1 MNKETGKSFVVNITA
16 GSIVKAVLVVLGVAF
31 LFYIKDIALVVLTAV
46 VLASA
51 VEPFILWC
59 GKYKINRLVS
69 VIVAYIALFVVFAG
83 LFYMFI
89 PTLLEDASTLLSS
102 VPKQLESL
110 DLWNP
115 LAISSEKVASS
126 QKIIQG
132 LSDTVQ
138 SPSVLSSVTQSAG
151 DTTSNVSSGLG
162 SLIGNIKTILSGFS
176 SGFVSSLSSVF
187 GGLFSFIL
195 IVVLSFYFTVQE
207 DGVAKFLSFITP
219 VDKEAYVVG
228 LWKRSQKKIG
238 SWMQGQLLLAILVG
252 VLVYLGLTILGVKNA
267 ILLAVLAGVLEII
280 PLFGP
285 IVASIPAILTAF
297 GDGGIT
303 AALLVVGL
311 YIIIQQFEN
320 HLIYPLVVQK
330 IVGISPIL
338 VILALIIGAKF
349 AGFLGIVLSVPISA
363 TLMEF
368 LDDLQRRKHLLQ
380 NCENKS

>member
-1 MNKETGKSFVVNITA
+1 MNKLEEKSLTINITA
-16 GSIVKAVLVVLGVAF
+16 GSIMKAVLVILGVIF
-31 LFYIKDIALVVLTAV
+31 LFYIKDIVLVVLTAV

-51 VEPFILWC
+51 IEPFILWC
-59 GKYKINRLVS
+59 GKFKINRLIS
-69 VIVAYIALFVVFAG
+69 VIVSYVGLFIIFAG
-83 LFYMFI
+83 LFYLFI
-89 PTLLEDASTLLSS
+89 PSLLEDASNLLSS
-102 VPKQLESL
+102 VPKQLDSL

-115 LAISSEKVASS
+115 LGISSEKILTSQKVVEGLSNTVASPAL
-126 QKIIQG
+126 
-132 LSDTVQ
+132 LSVDTI
-138 SPSVLSSVTQSAG
+138 SAG
-151 DTTSNVSSGLG
+151 DSVVKSGSGLS
-162 SLIGNIKTILSGFS
+162 SLVSNIKSLLSGFS
-176 SGFVSSLSSVF
+176 VGFVSSVSKVF

-195 IVVLSFYFTVQE
+195 IVVLSFYFAVQE
-207 DGVAKFLSFITP
+207 DGVAKFLGFVSP
-219 VDKEAYVVG
+219 VDKEAYIVG

-238 SWMQGQLLLAILVG
+238 SWMQGQLLLAVLVG
-252 VLVYLGLTILGVKNA
+252 VLVYLGLTILGVRNA
-267 ILLAVLAGVLEII
+267 ILLAVLAGVLEVI

-297 GDGGIT
+297 GDGGVA

-330 IVGISPIL
+330 IIGISPIL

-349 AGFLGIVLSVPISA
+349 AGFLGIVLSVPVSA

-380 NCENKS
+380 NCKNPS